1 MTELKEL
8 YKEEVILA
16 KRIQE
21 FGKKKNNKVR
31 SRARKS
37 IMLLLYRI
45 FTNLYIAIYVTAFSI
60 KRDNIKIT
68 KLSLGL
74 ILRCTFIDCILAL
87 YLLNVDKKRAEEELN
102 LKNIEYANSLLER
115 KEIYRDQLKSISK
128 DFNDTMIDNFW
139 ELTIE
144 DNFLGDLTIEATEDD
159 FKIVSKNKSKLKDEG
174 FLNTKSK
181 QIKEQYTYL
190 CNFEEMQPIVEKL
203 YQYYKYFS
211 QYEHFSERSEGDILQ
226 DTAGDN
232 IHLPS
237 SIKALSN
244 GVHAIVYLFEKGK
257 KKKTNNIKQ

>member
-16 KRIQE
+16 KRIQV
-21 FGKKKNNKVR
+21 FGKNNNKVR
-31 SRARKS
+31 SKIRKA

-45 FTNLYIAIYVTAFSI
+45 FTNLYVAIYVTAFSI

-74 ILRCTFIDCILAL
+74 ILRSTFIDCILAL
-87 YLLNVDKKRAEEELN
+87 YLLSVDKKRAEEELN

-115 KEIYRDQLKSISK
+115 KEIYRDQLKSISR
-128 DFNDTMIDNFW
+128 DFNDSMIDNFW
-139 ELTIE
+139 ELTLE
-144 DNFLGDLTIEATEDD
+144 DNFLGDLIIESTEDE
-159 FKIVSKNKSKLKDEG
+159 FKIVSKNKSRLKNEG
-174 FLNTKSK
+174 FQNTKSK

-190 CNFEEMQPIVEKL
+190 YNFKELQPIVEKL

-244 GVHAIVYLFEKGK
+244 GVYTIFYLFEKGK
-257 KKKTNNIKQ
+257 RNLK